1 MGSESSLVIYV
12 ESTDLA
18 PHERRATSRKAIRVR
33 ARITLEGEILFLA
46 DTIDL
51 SHGGLSITSKQPLNL
66 EQRCN
71 VELATGVPGV
81 AKPPVVQA
89 EVVYCARWREGE
101 YRIGL
106 RFTFVSVDAEA
117 LINAVLN

>member
-1 MGSESSLVIYV
+1 MISV
-12 ESTDLA
+12 ESIDFD
-18 PHERRATSRKAIRVR
+18 PRERRVNSRKVIRVR

-66 EQRCN
+66 EQQCN
-71 VELATGVPGV
+71 VELAAGVPGI
-81 AKPPVVQA
+81 AKPPVLQA
-89 EVVYCARWREGE
+89 SVVYCARLQEGE

-106 RFTFVSVDAEA
+106 RFTFVSVEAEA
-117 LINAVLN
+117 LITAVLS

>member
-1 MGSESSLVIYV
+1 MSHESSLVISV
-12 ESTDLA
+12 ESIDLD
-18 PHERRATSRKAIRVR
+18 PRERRADSRKAIRVR

-66 EQRCN
+66 EQQCN
-71 VELATGVPGV
+71 VELATGVPGI
-81 AKPPVVQA
+81 AKPPVLQA
-89 EVVYCARWREGE
+89 TVVYCARLREGE

-106 RFTFVSVDAEA
+106 RFTFVSVEAEA
-117 LINAVLN
+117 LIAAVLS